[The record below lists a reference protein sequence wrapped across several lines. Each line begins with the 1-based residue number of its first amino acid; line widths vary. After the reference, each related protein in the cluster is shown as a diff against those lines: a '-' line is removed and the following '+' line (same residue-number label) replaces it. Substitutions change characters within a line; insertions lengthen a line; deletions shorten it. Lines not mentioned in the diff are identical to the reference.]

1 MALALTLDAAPDEA
15 LKGFY
20 VEKDGKYHLDVTGIE
35 DTNQMRIELATVKRE
50 AAERRKAA
58 KELEERFAGIDPEKV
73 REMMAKLDQDGEAKL
88 LAEGK
93 IEEVVNNRTEK
104 LRADLQK
111 QLDEAHGKT
120 TSAEARVK
128 QYSQRVL
135 DDRIRDA
142 VMGKVHT
149 SAIKS
154 GDVLRAARE
163 LFVLDEHGDAVQ
175 LDAAGKPVLG
185 KDGKTPFSP
194 AEWIESMTEIA
205 PHWFPSASSG
215 GGAAGSGNG
224 SGGGKT
230 MKRSQF
236 DALPPRDR
244 SAAAKQYQIVE

>member
-58 KELEERFAGIDPEKV
+58 KDMEERFAGIDPEKV
-73 REMMAKLDQDGEAKL
+73 RTMMAKLDQDGEAKL

-111 QLDEAHGKT
+111 QLDEAHSKT

-142 VMGKVHT
+142 VM
-149 SAIKS
+149 
-154 GDVLRAARE
+154 ARFTPVPSSPAMYCGRRVNC
-163 LFVLDEHGDAVQ
+163 LCWTNTAMRCSLTLPVSRCWVRT
-175 LDAAGKPVLG
+175 GKP
-185 KDGKTPFSP
+185 
-194 AEWIESMTEIA
+194 
-205 PHWFPSASSG
+205 
-215 GGAAGSGNG
+215 
-224 SGGGKT
+224 
-230 MKRSQF
+230 
-236 DALPPRDR
+236 R
-244 SAAAKQYQIVE
+244 SARQSGLKA